1 MKVMWLSNLL
11 RFLNNLEQY
20 SGEEKFIKF
29 SSQKQGE
36 QSLRNFDLSEYRRV
50 INDVAIWIYGGVTKL
65 MEEEVQ
71 PLLVPAIIEHEGI
84 GCITGGMEF
93 LIGLMERIRTVLG
106 HVQIPFPEFIH
117 ALKNKCFYVPAAL
130 FHDHLAKNM
139 MCLCT
144 KVYFL

>member
-20 SGEEKFIKF
+20 SGEEKFLKF

-84 GCITGGMEF
+84 GCITGGMKF
-93 LIGLMERIRTVLG
+93 LIGLMERIRTVSRPG
-106 HVQIPFPEFIH
+106 VNI
-117 ALKNKCFYVPAAL
+117 
-130 FHDHLAKNM
+130 
-139 MCLCT
+139 CLCT
-144 KVYFL
+144 GE